1 VWVCKKFF
9 VWLGFLG
16 VCVLGFVL
24 VSSGV
29 SGSVWAWFSAL
40 SMLSKSTF
48 DVAESDVYPDAA
60 LLWLENEF
68 QRKKGTNPFSLLL
81 LDVPL

>member
-1 VWVCKKFF
+1 
-9 VWLGFLG
+9 
-16 VCVLGFVL
+16 
-24 VSSGV
+24 
-29 SGSVWAWFSAL
+29 
-40 SMLSKSTF
+40 MLSKSTF